1 MLNMMDIKPI
11 RNEKDYEAMLARIET
26 IFNAEPDTAEGDELD
41 VLFLIVEDYES
52 KHYPID
58 SLDPIDFIKCTMELR
73 GEGQKELSEL
83 LNSRSRASE
92 ILNRKRPLTLDQIRK
107 IAKAWNVP
115 AEAMIREYEL
125 SA

>member
-1 MLNMMDIKPI
+1 MMDIRPI
-11 RNEKDYEAMLARIET
+11 RNKKDHDAMLARIET
-26 IFNAEPDTAEGDELD
+26 LFDAEPGTAEGDELD

-52 KHYPID
+52 KHFSIEP
-58 SLDPIDFIKCTMELR
+58 LDPIEFIKCTMELR

-107 IAKAWNVP
+107 ISKAWNVP
-115 AEAMIREYEL
+115 AEAMFHEYEL

>member
-1 MLNMMDIKPI
+1 MDIKPI
-11 RNEKDYEAMLARIET
+11 RNEKDYDAMLARIE
-26 IFNAEPDTAEGDELD
+26 ILFDAEPGTTESDELD

-52 KHYPID
+52 KRYPMEP
-58 SLDPIDFIKCTMELR
+58 LDPIDFIKCTMELR
-73 GEGQKELSEL
+73 GEGQKGLSEL

>member
-1 MLNMMDIKPI
+1 MMDIKPI
-11 RNEKDYEAMLARIET
+11 RNEKDYDAMLARIET
-26 IFNAEPDTAEGDELD
+26 IFDAEPGTAESDELD

-52 KHYPID
+52 KHFPIE

-73 GEGQKELSEL
+73 GEGQKELSAL

-115 AEAMIREYEL
+115 AEAMIHEYEL

>member
-1 MLNMMDIKPI
+1 MDIKPI
-11 RNEKDYEAMLARIET
+11 RNEKDYDAMLARIET
-26 IFNAEPDTAEGDELD
+26 IFDAEPGTTESDELD

-52 KHYPID
+52 KHYPIEP
-58 SLDPIDFIKCTMELR
+58 LDPIEFIKCTMELR

-92 ILNRKRPLTLDQIRK
+92 ILNRKRPLTLDQIRA
-107 IAKAWNVP
+107 ISKAWNVP
-115 AEAMIREYEL
+115 AEAMIHVYEL